1 MRSDYIKTVKNYA
14 NRVRSLL
21 NILGIRKRHMH
32 HVSVIRTYPGVW
44 GRIEDF
50 PRGVD
55 WDVNQANVLTILD
68 INGHAIAQFSPD
80 SWETVTTVGLGLTH
94 KEDTKYKG

>member
-1 MRSDYIKTVKNYA
+1 MP
-14 NRVRSLL
+14 
-21 NILGIRKRHMH
+21 

-44 GRIEDF
+44 GRVEDF

-55 WDVNQANVLTILD
+55 WNVNQSNVLTILD
-68 INGHAIAQFSPD
+68 INGHTIAQFSPD

-94 KEDTKYKG
+94 KEDTNYEG